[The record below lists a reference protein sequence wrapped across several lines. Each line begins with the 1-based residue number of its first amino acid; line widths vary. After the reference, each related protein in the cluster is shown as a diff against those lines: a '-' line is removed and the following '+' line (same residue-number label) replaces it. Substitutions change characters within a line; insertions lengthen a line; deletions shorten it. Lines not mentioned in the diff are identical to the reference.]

1 MTISAGDNGKASQDA
16 GFTLVE
22 LLVVLAILGL
32 VAGLAATT
40 VPASRQQQASDLDL
54 RLHGLRM
61 AAGLKAAR
69 AAAINRGHDVAFA
82 FNARENTWS
91 INGIEAPTRLPLGFH
106 LKLETARVALREDG
120 EGRLVFFPDGSATG
134 GRVTLIR
141 DTQHLTIAVGWLNG
155 AVSIGERTP

>member
-1 MTISAGDNGKASQDA
+1 MPAEHHRSAQDA

-32 VAGLAATT
+32 VAAGAATS
-40 VPASRQQQASDLDL
+40 VSPSRRQAPSLDL
-54 RLHGLRM
+54 RLQAVRM

-69 AAAINRGHDVAFA
+69 AAAIHRGQDIAFV
-82 FNARENTWS
+82 FNAHDNAWFIDT
-91 INGIEAPTRLPLGFH
+91 IEGPRRLPPDVT

-134 GRVTLIR
+134 GRISLMR

-155 AVSIGERTP
+155 AVTIGGAAP